1 MSPWRLATYS
11 FGVASTGGCHAPMH
25 GMTGHGAADGHVAW
39 TGYVVGRVWR
49 TCHVPPAEPGHDKHD
64 TRVVCEC
71 EALPWVPADITPRY
85 LRGAAASRHLAKQ
98 GTE

>member
-1 MSPWRLATYS
+1 MGLQMDTWHGLATWSVGY
-11 FGVASTGGCHAPMH
+11 GG
-25 GMTGHGAADGHVAW
+25 
-39 TGYVVGRVWR
+39 
-49 TCHVPPAEPGHDKHD
+49 PATFRLPSPGHDKHD